1 MNEDIKLSI
10 IIPTFNSLSS
20 IKLLL
25 DSIPKRN
32 DIEII
37 IVDDNST
44 EQVGDYLNI
53 LRDEEKKF
61 PNFMF
66 YTNNHGTQSAGACR
80 NIGIEHASG
89 KWVTFADSDDFFVP
103 GFYDIMSSQFN
114 DKADLIYFFQTSID
128 VSTGKE
134 SKRHL
139 LYNNTL
145 KEFLKNEKSKYREVQ
160 LRYKTNSPVGKMIR
174 LSMIKEYGIYFDET
188 IVSNDELF
196 STKCGY
202 FSNRVKVCPN
212 VVYCITSRPG
222 SLITNISEERFW
234 VRLEVFIRKY
244 LFLKEKLSKHDF
256 NLTDLSAQEKLFSL
270 FQNNYSYKFR
280 KKVFKE
286 LINNKIRFIT
296 LRTFNPLVLLSKI
309 SLVHDLRNIRKAEEY
324 FLTK

>member
-1 MNEDIKLSI
+1 MEQVYLSI
-10 IIPTFNSLSS
+10 IIPTYNSTDT
-20 IKLLL
+20 IKRLL

-32 DIEII
+32 DIEVIV
-37 IVDDNST
+37 VDDNST
-44 EQVGDYLNI
+44 ENYEELFSI
-53 LRDEEKKF
+53 LQKEKDVF
-61 PNFMF
+61 PNFYF
-66 YTNNHGTQSAGACR
+66 TSNNSGVQSAGACR

-196 STKCGY
+196 STKCGF
-202 FSNRVKVCPN
+202 FSDRIKVCPN

-244 LFLKEKLSKHDF
+244 LFLKEKLSKHEF

-309 SLVHDLRNIRKAEEY
+309 SLMRDLRNIRRAEDNY
-324 FLTK
+324 LTK